1 MGAVGPRARRRH
13 EFKAGTP
20 IVEVVDD
27 GRGVRRCC
35 GVAAGSSRLKR
46 WASGSSRRRH
56 AGEGGGDGQ
65 GRRARS
71 SRGPTTCPSASCGRC
86 LSKLTLARYL
96 GERARDHSR
105 ADSSRRRSR
114 GARARARAEGRI
126 RRLQEAR
133 GGMVRTRGRDDL
145 GRGRHLSSLRGAAHR
160 ALLGLGLDL
169 RALWHRQLLRGGAA
183 ELADDDGEDEDED
196 GRADA
201 ETDDERR
208 GALNSVVA
216 LFSPPVVFFRVPAR
230 PGEGVLAG
238 AALRRTC

>member
-145 GRGRHLSSLRGAAHR
+145 GAWPSPLIASRRGSSRPFRPRAGPPCPLASTSPPRRGRGACGRRRRG
-160 ALLGLGLDL
+160 
-169 RALWHRQLLRGGAA
+169 RGG
-183 ELADDDGEDEDED
+183 
-196 GRADA
+196 GRPRR
-201 ETDDERR
+201 RR
-208 GALNSVVA
+208 G
-216 LFSPPVVFFRVPAR
+216 
-230 PGEGVLAG
+230 
-238 AALRRTC
+238 RR